1 MAGPTRQVRH
11 VADAAALAHASAED
25 FAALADEAVSAR
37 GAFHVALSG
46 GSTPKAAFDLLAARG
61 KAALAWDHITLW
73 WGDERTVAPD
83 HADSNYGMAKQHL
96 IDPLG
101 LDPAHVH
108 RMVGE
113 GKALA
118 DHFANAAAYERELV
132 GALGNPPV
140 FDLVM
145 LGMGADGHCASL
157 FPGTPA
163 VMSALGDDNRWVV
176 ANQLADTNL
185 PGKTVRITLTA
196 RAINA
201 ARHVRF
207 AVGGADKATSLAAV
221 LDGPRNPATY
231 PSQLIAP
238 TAGDLVWVVDTA
250 AAAKLKEGAS

>member
-1 MAGPTRQVRH
+1 MAQPRVVRR
-11 VADAAALAHASAED
+11 VADAAALAEASADE
-25 FAALADEAVSAR
+25 FAELADEAVRAR

-61 KAALAWDHITLW
+61 KTALPWEHIVLW
-73 WGDERTVAPD
+73 WGDERTVPPD

-96 IDPLG
+96 IDPLE
-101 LDPAHVH
+101 LDPRGVH

-118 DHFANAAAYERELV
+118 DHFANAAAYEREV
-132 GALGNPPV
+132 VAALGNPPV

-145 LGMGADGHCASL
+145 LGMGPDGHTASL

-163 VMSALGDDNRWVV
+163 VLAALGDDTRCVV
-176 ANQLADTNL
+176 ANQLAETNL
-185 PGKTVRITLTA
+185 PGKTVRLTLTA

-201 ARHVRF
+201 ARHIRF
-207 AVGGADKATSLAAV
+207 AVGGADKASSLAAV
-221 LDGPRNPATY
+221 LEGARDPATY

-238 TAGDLVWVVDTA
+238 TSGDLVWVVDNA
-250 AAAKLKEGAS
+250 AAGKLQAGGAS